1 MITPAG
7 LPDSIAALRA
17 GIAGGR
23 VDAFEALRAQR
34 DAFAHHNGH
43 CVAALLELPATI
55 DPTAPLAGVGVAH
68 KDIFDLP
75 RRVPG
80 CGRDASAIAAAQRS
94 GKTPV
99 HPAPAVQRLND
110 AGAVPLAAL
119 VMAEH
124 ACGAT
129 GENPHAPR
137 IVNPIDAQAAVGG
150 SSSGSGAAVA
160 AGLCYGSLGTDTA
173 GSVRMPAAT
182 CGVLGVKPSR
192 HRLSRRGVAP
202 LAPGL
207 DTVGM
212 LARSTADVAALLA
225 ACSTIRQDAAPDR
238 WRVAHCWD
246 HPDPRLGTDQ
256 AIGSALHALTD
267 ELARAGAVC
276 SEVRLPRLPEWTR
289 LADVMLHTE
298 AATTHA
304 QALAGDAPALHALP
318 RAVALAG
325 AVIPAPWYADAQQA
339 RAAHRSHIA
348 HTIFDRAD
356 ILLTPALPRGV
367 PDWRHVDTASPE
379 FDARQLVALFS
390 WMAFVN
396 YLDLPAAV
404 FPVAYAANGRPI
416 CLQAIARRGG
426 EGTLLAFAADI
437 ERRRFDACGFARRSL
452 TPPAAS
458 PAALSRR

>member
-17 GIAGGR
+17 GIAHG
-23 VDAFEALRAQR
+23 DYTAIAALNAQR
-34 DAFAHHNGH
+34 DAIAHDGGH
-43 CVAALLELPATI
+43 CVAALLDLPAAI
-55 DPTAPLAGVGVAH
+55 DPAAPLAGVGVAH
-68 KDIFDLP
+68 KDIFDLAH
-75 RRVPG
+75 RAPG
-80 CGRDASAIAAAQRS
+80 CGRDALAIATAQAADAA
-94 GKTPV
+94 PV
-99 HPAPAVQRLND
+99 RHACVVQRLND
-110 AGAVPLAAL
+110 AGALPLAAL

-160 AGLCYGSLGTDTA
+160 AGLCYGALGTDTA

-182 CGVLGVKPSR
+182 CGVLGFKPSR
-192 HRLSRRGVAP
+192 NRLSNRGVAP

-207 DTVGM
+207 DTVG
-212 LARSTADVAALLA
+212 LLTRSTADATVLLA
-225 ACSTIRQDAAPDR
+225 ASSAIRMHDAPDR

-246 HPDPRLGTDQ
+246 HPDTRLSV
-256 AIGSALHALTD
+256 APEVASALHDMTD
-267 ELARAGAVC
+267 ELARAGAICNAVQ
-276 SEVRLPRLPEWTR
+276 LPRLAEWTR

-304 QALAGDAPALHALP
+304 QALSGNAPALNALP

-325 AVIPAPWYADAQQA
+325 AAIPAPWYAHAYQA
-339 RAAHRSHIA
+339 RAAHRAHMA
-348 HTIFDRAD
+348 HTIFDHAD

-367 PDWRHVDTASPE
+367 PDWRHVHTASPE
-379 FDARQLVALFS
+379 FDARQLVAMFS

-404 FPVAYAANGRPI
+404 FPVAYAADGRPI

-437 ERRRFDACGFARRSL
+437 ERRRFDTRGFVRRTL
-452 TPPAAS
+452 TPTAGS